1 MMAKVRF
8 AEKSGSSSRGRDKA
22 KDKAKRKLGP
32 TSKLNPN
39 SLLKPVKKAKPA
51 AKKTVAQAKPFVAEK
66 PKAVAKPRIAAPAK
80 VKLPKP
86 IPAVDLSLLKIVMTQ
101 LEDAKA
107 EDIVSINLDGKT
119 AIADN
124 MVVASGRSN
133 RHVGAI
139 ADQLVDKLK
148 ATGHRHIRVEG
159 MDTCDWVLVDA
170 VDVIVHLFRPEVRSF
185 YNLEKLW
192 SEHSPQE
199 TQAE

>member
-8 AEKSGSSSRGRDKA
+8 AEKARAGLRGKTTSKVKPKRKGKVKPSRKVKPAPKKKPLVKA
-22 KDKAKRKLGP
+22 KAAVKPKVVTKPKTVPKAK
-32 TSKLNPN
+32 S
-39 SLLKPVKKAKPA
+39 VI
-51 AKKTVAQAKPFVAEK
+51 KT
-66 PKAVAKPRIAAPAK
+66 IAPAK
-80 VKLPKP
+80 IETPRHKP
-86 IPAVDLSLLKIVMTQ
+86 VGDQSLLKIVMAQ

-107 EDIVSINLDGKT
+107 EDIIAINLDGKT

-139 ADQLVDKLK
+139 ADQLVEKLK
-148 ATGHRHIRVEG
+148 EAGHRHIRVEG
-159 MDTCDWVLVDA
+159 MDQCDWVLVDA
-170 VDVIVHLFRPEVRSF
+170 VDVVVHLFRPEVRSF

-199 TQAE
+199 PAAE